1 MVFTLSKLLMFAG
14 SCITVWR
21 YLYLSGMIDIF
32 DTGKGTSIYTLT
44 PARCNIYVVSRH
56 NRIILIDT
64 GIFFDRGRIEHAL
77 ARKGIVPEAVVLT
90 HTHFDHA
97 GNAGWLAAEYGAEVV
112 VQEAES
118 DLLARGDTPIPSG
131 TYTLTKGIVSIGRK
145 MAPAFKYDPCT
156 ADHIF
161 GDTFDLNRFGISGY
175 VLHTPGHSPGGA
187 TTIIDDLVAIAGD
200 SIIGTMPGS
209 PFPPFADDVDE
220 LMRSWKKLLDTGCQT
235 FLPGHGKPIS
245 REQLVAEYDK
255 RSFKIAPGNFNSSV
269 SL

>member
-1 MVFTLSKLLMFAG
+1 MVEIS
-14 SCITVWR
+14 
-21 YLYLSGMIDIF
+21 

-44 PARCNIYVVSRH
+44 PARCNIYVISRH
-56 NRIILIDT
+56 SRIIIIDT
-64 GIFFDRGRIEHAL
+64 GINFDRSRIEHAL
-77 ARKGIVPEAVVLT
+77 ERRGIVPEAIVLT

-97 GNAGWLAAEYGAEVV
+97 GNAAWLAGEYGAEVI

-118 DLLARGDTPIPSG
+118 DSLARGDTPIPSG
-131 TYTLTKGIVSIGRK
+131 TYPLTKGIVSIGRK
-145 MAPAFKYDPCT
+145 IAPAFKYEPCT

-161 GDTFDLNRFGISGY
+161 TDTFDLNRFGINGY

-187 TTIIDDLVAIAGD
+187 TTIIDNSVAIAGD
-200 SIIGTMPGS
+200 SVIGTIPGS

-220 LMRSWKKLLDTGCQT
+220 LLRSWEKLLGTGCHI

-245 REQLVAEYDK
+245 REQLIAEYDK
-255 RSFKIAPGNFNSSV
+255 RSLKHMPGNFNSPV

>member
-1 MVFTLSKLLMFAG
+1 
-14 SCITVWR
+14 
-21 YLYLSGMIDIF
+21 MIEIS
-32 DTGKGTSIYTLT
+32 DTGRGTSIYTLT

-56 NRIILIDT
+56 SRIILVDT
-64 GIFFDRGRIEHAL
+64 GIFFDRSRIEHAL
-77 ARKGIVPEAVVLT
+77 ARKGIVPEAIVLT

-97 GNAGWLAAEYGAEVV
+97 GNAAWLAGEYGAEVI

-118 DLLARGDTPIPSG
+118 ASLAHGDTPIPSG
-131 TYTLTKGIVSIGRK
+131 TYALTKGIVSIGK
-145 MAPAFKYDPCT
+145 KIAPAFKYDPCR
-156 ADHIF
+156 ADHTF
-161 GDTFDLNRFGISGY
+161 ADTFDLNRFGINGY

-187 TTIIDDLVAIAGD
+187 TTIIDDLIAIAGD

-245 REQLVAEYDK
+245 REQLEAEYDK
-255 RSFKIAPGNFNSSV
+255 RSLNHTPGNINSSASV
-269 SL
+269 

>member
-1 MVFTLSKLLMFAG
+1 MVEIS
-14 SCITVWR
+14 
-21 YLYLSGMIDIF
+21 

-44 PARCNIYVVSRH
+44 PARCNIYVINRH
-56 NRIILIDT
+56 SRIIIIDT
-64 GIFFDRGRIEHAL
+64 GINFDRSRIEHAL
-77 ARKGIVPEAVVLT
+77 ERRGIVPEAIVLT

-97 GNAGWLAAEYGAEVV
+97 GNAAWLAGEYGAEVI

-118 DLLARGDTPIPSG
+118 DSLARGDTPIPSG
-131 TYTLTKGIVSIGRK
+131 TYPLTKGIVSIGRK
-145 MAPAFKYDPCT
+145 IAPAFKYEPCT

-161 GDTFDLNRFGISGY
+161 TDTFDLNRFGINGY

-187 TTIIDDLVAIAGD
+187 TTIIDDSVAIAGD
-200 SIIGTMPGS
+200 SVIGTIPGS

-220 LMRSWKKLLDTGCQT
+220 LLRSWEKLLGTGCHT

-245 REQLVAEYDK
+245 REQLIAEYDK
-255 RSFKIAPGNFNSSV
+255 RSLKHTPGNFNSPV